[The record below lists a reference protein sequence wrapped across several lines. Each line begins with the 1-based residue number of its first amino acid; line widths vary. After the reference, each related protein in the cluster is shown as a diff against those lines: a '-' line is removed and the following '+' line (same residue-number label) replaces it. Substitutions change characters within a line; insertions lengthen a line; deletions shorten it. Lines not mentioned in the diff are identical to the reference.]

1 MSRPDRQASGR
12 ALTSAPITTAAGIFT
27 AHFSERGLAELD
39 FPNRASRASNST
51 EELREPYLAWL
62 LLTTEAVTAILSGK
76 EPTAFPP
83 LDLGVGSAFQQRVW
97 LALRGIPI
105 GETKTY
111 GEIAR
116 EVGEPEA
123 TRAVGSA
130 CGANPIPL
138 LVPCHRVVA
147 SGGNLGGF
155 SGGLEWKRRLL
166 AIEGVKARAGEL
178 PW

>member
-1 MSRPDRQASGR
+1 MSRSDRQASGR
-12 ALTSAPITTAAGIFT
+12 ALTSAPITTSAGIFT

-39 FPNRASRASNST
+39 FPNRASRSSNST
-51 EELREPYLAWL
+51 EESGAPYHDWL
-62 LLTTEAVTAILSGK
+62 LLTTEAVTAILSGQ

-83 LDLGVGSAFQQRVW
+83 LDLSVGSAFKQRVW
-97 LALRGIPI
+97 LALRGIRK

-147 SGGNLGGF
+147 SGGKLGGF
-155 SGGLEWKRRLL
+155 SGGLEWKKRLL
-166 AIEGVKARAGEL
+166 AIEGVRARAGEL